1 MLLIQNKILL
11 SYFNNNS
18 NLTSLI
24 KYSYLNIK
32 VNNSY
37 LLNFFNITF

>member
-32 VNNSY
+32 VLKNDIFY
-37 LLNFFNITF
+37 VIIHIF